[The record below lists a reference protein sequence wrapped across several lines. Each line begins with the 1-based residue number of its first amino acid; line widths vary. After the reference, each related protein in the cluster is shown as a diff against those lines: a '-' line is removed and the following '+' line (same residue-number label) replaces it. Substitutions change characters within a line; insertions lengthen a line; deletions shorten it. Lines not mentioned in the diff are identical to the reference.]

1 MENRRQM
8 TDAYLPHDNTLAHLR
23 IHLNHTP
30 LANTSSLD
38 HGTNLHHDVI
48 LQHDALR
55 LARARQRLQSDG
67 AALADDARAAQSHG
81 AIGRDKLGTWMD
93 DGVVADADGLGAC
106 QRRRVRHHA
115 GWRERDGRPGRR
127 RRGGGAFGARHGR
140 VDVRQEPHTK
150 VARRR

>member
-1 MENRRQM
+1 
-8 TDAYLPHDNTLAHLR
+8 
-23 IHLNHTP
+23 
-30 LANTSSLD
+30 
-38 HGTNLHHDVI
+38 
-48 LQHDALR
+48 
-55 LARARQRLQSDG
+55 
-67 AALADDARAAQSHG
+67 
-81 AIGRDKLGTWMD
+81 MD

-150 VARRR
+150 VARRRMTSPARLLVRVCCAPPRCNAESSDTAVAFHGPRFYRLMIRAFDLVLTLQ